1 MASDWKIRL
10 GLIASFVLIC
20 LIWGSTFMAIRIG
33 VQDLPPWLMA
43 GTRFLLAGGL
53 LAAVAFLAGQRPGTR
68 SDWVTATVMAI
79 LMVAVGNG
87 FVTWA
92 EQWVPSNKA
101 ALLITTGA
109 MWITLFGAIGA
120 KGHRITLR
128 IGTGLVVGFS
138 GAIMMLAPENGLD
151 TGYLWAQIVIL
162 ISSVGWAIGTTYR
175 RNVRVSTGPLMFAA
189 MQMGLGGLLL
199 TVVGLLNGEWGQWQ
213 WTLPGTLAWLYLTI
227 FGSCIAYAF
236 YVWLIDRTTPAR
248 LGATAYIVPAIAT
261 VMGWLFL
268 GEALEGIQFIGVFVI
283 ILGVVLVTA
292 PASRRRGRAAETAI
306 DDDGMKRP

>member
-1 MASDWKIRL
+1 MPNDWRRRL
-10 GLIASFVLIC
+10 GLFLAFALIC

-33 VQDLPPWLMA
+33 VQDLPPGLMA
-43 GTRFLLAGGL
+43 GVRFLVAAIILAL
-53 LAAVAFLAGQRPGTR
+53 IALSVGQRPAGR
-68 SDWVTATVMAI
+68 ADWIAAAVMGLLLVAI
-79 LMVAVGNG
+79 GNG

-92 EQWVPSNKA
+92 EQWVPSNQA

-109 MWITLFGAIGA
+109 MWITLLGAIGPR
-120 KGHRITLR
+120 GHRITLR
-128 IGTGLVVGFS
+128 IGTGLVVGFA

-151 TGYLWAQIVIL
+151 PQFLGAQVVIL
-162 ISSVGWAIGTTYR
+162 LSSLGWAIGTTYR
-175 RNVRVSTGPLMFAA
+175 RNVSVRTGPLMFAA

-199 TVVGLLNGEWGQWQ
+199 TVVGLAAGELPRWQ
-213 WTLPGTLAWLYLTI
+213 WTLSGTTALIYLTI

-268 GEALEGIQFIGVFVI
+268 DEQLEGLQFLGVFVI

-292 PASRRRGRAAETAI
+292 PASR
-306 DDDGMKRP
+306 KRPAPQATPENRE